1 MSKATWRKELFNR
14 LASSPKPRTQVPY
27 VGRVSPKSNT
37 RKSPKPYGRRSQRE
51 IIAKGS
57 IELIRI
63 VAFSIISSLNN
74 LGIHLSDHY
83 IIYIVSISKL
93 VYLYIMYC
101 VKYTVN
107 YSKTEISIIIKEFIE
122 TVSNLL
128 ELPRKN
134 LQNNSQDIQRCVT
147 NVATENIISKFG
159 SYIGYSGGENIETK
173 QLSNLKTQ
181 LESTNV
187 KISSELYKLKNDIEF
202 NYINEIFLTFS
213 VIDKEIRNFP
223 ETINKYINKLIK
235 NEIKEIEE
243 TTEDVKQKNLISYK
257 SREDMLLNR
266 QITSII
272 IQENPVIYTP
282 NLSIIKYK
290 EPENIEK
297 ISNALEIPYVNLESL
312 INMIEIESNIPFDDE
327 NIFDDKS
334 VCGRTSRRM
343 FTNFKTATNT
353 KIQEIYTLVHD
364 KIEEEQYFLK
374 ENYEHIQFITAITL
388 IIVLSLLINKGIRTM
403 VKSCCRRADGKR
415 SSRKRKS
422 KQTKKL
428 SKKRSKKLSKKRSKK
443 RSKSIRKMKK

>member
-1 MSKATWRKELFNR
+1 
-14 LASSPKPRTQVPY
+14 
-27 VGRVSPKSNT
+27 
-37 RKSPKPYGRRSQRE
+37 
-51 IIAKGS
+51 
-57 IELIRI
+57 
-63 VAFSIISSLNN
+63 
-74 LGIHLSDHY
+74 
-83 IIYIVSISKL
+83 
-93 VYLYIMYC
+93 
-101 VKYTVN
+101 
-107 YSKTEISIIIKEFIE
+107 
-122 TVSNLL
+122 
-128 ELPRKN
+128 
-134 LQNNSQDIQRCVT
+134 
-147 NVATENIISKFG
+147 
-159 SYIGYSGGENIETK
+159 
-173 QLSNLKTQ
+173 
-181 LESTNV
+181 
-187 KISSELYKLKNDIEF
+187 
-202 NYINEIFLTFS
+202 
-213 VIDKEIRNFP
+213 
-223 ETINKYINKLIK
+223 
-235 NEIKEIEE
+235 
-243 TTEDVKQKNLISYK
+243 
-257 SREDMLLNR
+257 MLLNR

-422 KQTKKL
+422 KRSKKKL
-428 SKKRSKKLSKKRSKK
+428 SKKRSKRN
-443 RSKSIRKMKK
+443 KSIRKMKK